1 MRIIT
6 VLTVLA
12 LVAGCS
18 GGGSQQRPVLPDFP
32 DPATSGVSDQQRSLV
47 FAYPA
52 LGQTDVVP
60 TAPIVL
66 RFSHPVATLPAGTTL
81 KSLFTVKAKTAA
93 TGVDFDIK
101 LVAEGRGVVIQPTLP
116 LSDKTEYQVIA
127 PQVPLTLSGTPS
139 AVGNVSLQPAGHPPL
154 SFTTRAAFEG
164 PNDLQALTPVFQVA
178 QITPVPTGFLIG
190 AQPFGLV
197 DFSTIRL
204 LMTQPIDSRTV
215 HYGSA
220 VGDTIRLMQGDT
232 LVPARV
238 IAQGNHLSIDPEQ
251 DLDPSKSYTLALGT
265 GLKSTLGRPLVPGA
279 YGALVFTPQDS
290 GITTGKSSRIAVQVP
305 DPTKPDEV
313 FNNGVSSLLGSVV
326 NQVPVAS
333 PLLGQGDR
341 APKPQAGGDL
351 FADLA
356 LPANFAQFNPAVTP
370 LRVPR
375 GNILK
380 AGNLSVKLDGK
391 VLAGLNTGALTITL
405 ISDAN
410 GLLLPN
416 RYSNSLV
423 APALVML
430 ELDINVSAANGTSNG
445 AFTQD
450 ITHVQVAG
458 IATVDQANQILNI
471 EAVGTIELKV
481 LGVDN
486 AVGVLALQM
495 RTKLKQAPGTAP
507 VDTILPTVQS
517 WVPGV
522 TVNGLAGGEFI
533 RPGDPMI
540 VNFSEAMDIKSFQ
553 PSAITLMKGNVPE
566 PYTSRLDGVSL
577 IVTPVTSWQHGANYR
592 LSLAPS
598 LTDMTG
604 NRLGLLQNFD
614 FSIPALANTKTRP
627 PVVLANYPGFPCPSE
642 AGTRNVANGIQGR
655 CAGGKASDDLLPLPL
670 IEPNRAIEAAFSQSL
685 NAVSVKLATACNGV
699 GSMRVERIDASG
711 NCLAVVPGQ
720 LQLRPR
726 DLRFVPDQPWVAGQL
741 YRYVLHSNNSL
752 TSSSA
757 DCTGTQAICGING
770 LPLQT
775 QLIAQ
780 TLADATNPQ
789 RGGPAMEIFFRG
801 GVDLGGSNIGL
812 RVLPVLDVN
821 ANFRLD
827 PTERRASVAD
837 LVNDVPI
844 ARLGATPATNP
855 VCGAG
860 TNSSTDPES
869 LGKNCLASN
878 GALLQPDRITT
889 GKSFTG
895 AATSFNLG
903 CKTGIGAEDE
913 MPPGTQGKECQGQQ
927 FLLISAALGAR
938 IGSSNKDGDKIE
950 VFINPALVV
959 TSGANI
965 FATLG
970 LTKDA
975 SPGSQT
981 LFAALGQ
988 IPVLGPLINTAV
1000 DTGAGFIGP
1009 LLPIA
1014 VRDSTNTELPENQ
1027 IYSGP
1032 LVFRMRHPT
1041 GNGPI
1046 KGFIFRRG
1054 DKLVL
1059 ETQLDLYTDIPE
1071 INATATVLGL
1081 PLIPIEHS
1089 VRSNENLSGEPDVG
1103 SGSVKVRGE
1112 VKFLDDGRLTVQL
1125 SNIDPVKLTA
1135 SLTGLGGLLAGDLHV
1150 RVPKGRF
1157 VIDAS
1162 LAPLKR

>member
-1 MRIIT
+1 MRLIT
-6 VLTVLA
+6 LLTAAVLA
-12 LVAGCS
+12 AGCS
-18 GGGSQQRPVLPDFP
+18 GSGNQQRPVLPDFP
-32 DPATSGVSDQQRSLV
+32 GPNASVSDQQRSLV

-81 KSLFTVKAKTAA
+81 KSLFTVKAKTAT

-101 LVAEGRGVVIQPTLP
+101 LVNDGFGVVLQPTLP
-116 LSDKTEYQVIA
+116 LSEKTEYQIIA
-127 PQVPLTLSGTPS
+127 PKIPLALRDNPG
-139 AVGNVSLQPAGHPPL
+139 AVANISLQRQGAPVL

-164 PNDLQALTPVFQVA
+164 PSDLQALTPTFQVA

-190 AQPFGLV
+190 SKPFGLT

-204 LMTQPIDSRTV
+204 LMTQPVDSRTV
-215 HYGSA
+215 RYGVGA
-220 VGDTIRLMQGDT
+220 GDTIRLMQGET

-251 DLDPSKSYTLALGT
+251 DLDPTKSYTLALST
-265 GLKSTLGRPLVPGA
+265 GLRSTLDRALLPGEYA
-279 YGALVFTPQDS
+279 AFNFTPQDS
-290 GITTGKSSRIAVQVP
+290 GITTGKASRIAVEVP
-305 DPTKPDEV
+305 DA
-313 FNNGVSSLLGSVV
+313 GISSLLGSVV

-333 PLLGQGDR
+333 PLLGQGER
-341 APKPQAGGDL
+341 APKPQAKGSL

-356 LPANFAQFNPAVTP
+356 LPANFARFSPAITP

-375 GNILK
+375 GNILT
-380 AGNLSVKLDGK
+380 AGTLVVQLDGK
-391 VLAGLNTGALTITL
+391 VPAGLETGPLTITL

-416 RYSNSLV
+416 RYSNSNV

-430 ELDINVSAANGTSNG
+430 ELDINVSAANSTSNG

-450 ITHVQVAG
+450 IIHVQVAG

-486 AVGVLALQM
+486 AVGVLALKM
-495 RTKLKQAPGTAP
+495 RTDLKQAPGTAP
-507 VDTILPTVQS
+507 SDSLAPRVQS
-517 WVPGV
+517 WVPGEK
-522 TVNGLAGGEFI
+522 VNGLAGGEFI

-553 PSAITLMKGNVPE
+553 PGAITLMRGSTPE
-566 PYTSRLDGVSL
+566 PFTSRLDGVSL
-577 IVTPVTSWQHGANYR
+577 IVNPATPWQHGVNYR
-592 LSLAPS
+592 LSLANT
-598 LTDMTG
+598 LTDIAG
-604 NRLGLLQNFD
+604 NGLVNINGQALLQNFE

-627 PVVLANYPGFPCPSE
+627 PVVLSNYPGFPCPIE
-642 AGTRNVANGIQGR
+642 AGTRNVANSIQGS
-655 CAGGKASDDLLPLPL
+655 CAGGQAGDDLLPLPL
-670 IEPNRAIEAAFSQSL
+670 IEPTRAIEAAFSQSI
-685 NAVSVKLATACNGV
+685 NAVSVKLATACNGA
-699 GSMRVERIDASG
+699 GSLRVERIDASG
-711 NCLAVVPGQ
+711 NCLGIVPGQ

-726 DLRFVPDQPWVAGQL
+726 DLRFVPDQPWVVGQL

-752 TSSSA
+752 TSSTA

-775 QLIAQ
+775 QLIAR
-780 TLADATNPQ
+780 TLPDAANSQ

-801 GVDLGGSNIGL
+801 GADLGGSNIGL

-821 ANFRLD
+821 TNFRLD
-827 PTERRASVAD
+827 PSERRAGVAD
-837 LVNDVPI
+837 LVNGLPV

-860 TNSSTDPES
+860 TNGSTDPES
-869 LGKNCLASN
+869 VGLTCLASN

-903 CKTGIGAEDE
+903 CRTGIGAEDE
-913 MPPGTQGKECQGQQ
+913 GGAQGKECQGQQ

-938 IGSSNKDGDKIE
+938 IGSSINDGGVDKVQ

-975 SPGSQT
+975 SPASAV
-981 LFAALGQ
+981 LFGALGQ

-1014 VRDSTNTELPENQ
+1014 VRDSTNTELPDNQ
-1027 IYSGP
+1027 LYSGP
-1032 LVFRMRHPT
+1032 LVFRMRHPA

-1046 KGFIFRRG
+1046 KGFIFRSG
-1054 DKLVL
+1054 NKLVL

-1071 INATATVLGL
+1071 INATATVLGI
-1081 PLIPIEHS
+1081 PLIPIEHQ
-1089 VRSNENLSGEPDVG
+1089 VRSNDDLTATANPLNG

-1112 VKFLDDGRLTVQL
+1112 VKFLEDGRLTIQL
-1125 SNIDPVKLTA
+1125 SNIDPVRLTA
-1135 SLTGLGGLLAGDLHV
+1135 SLSGLGGLLAGDLKV
-1150 RVPKGRF
+1150 RVPAGRF

>member
-1 MRIIT
+1 MRLLSLFT
-6 VLTVLA
+6 MVA
-12 LVAGCS
+12 LIAGCS
-18 GGGSQQRPVLPDFP
+18 GSGSPQRPVLPDFP
-32 DPATSGVSDQQRSLV
+32 GPNASVSDQQRSLV

-66 RFSHPVATLPAGTTL
+66 RFSHPIAALPAGTTL
-81 KSLFTVKAKTAA
+81 KSLFTIKAKTAT
-93 TGVDFDIK
+93 TGVDFDIR
-101 LVAEGRGVVIQPTLP
+101 LVDGGIGVVLQPVQP
-116 LSDKTEYQVIA
+116 LRDKTEYQIIA
-127 PQVPLTLSGTPS
+127 TQIPLALRDNPG
-139 AVGNVSLQPAGHPPL
+139 AVARISLQPVGAPPL

-164 PNDLQALTPVFQVA
+164 PNDLQALTPAFQVA
-178 QITPVPTGFLIG
+178 QMTPVPTGFLIG
-190 AQPFGLV
+190 SQPFGVV

-215 HYGSA
+215 RYGMGA
-220 VGDTIRLMQGDT
+220 GDTIRLMQGTT

-238 IAQGNHLSIDPEQ
+238 IAQGSHLSIDPEQ
-251 DLDPSKSYTLALGT
+251 DLDPTKSYTLSLAA
-265 GLKSTLGRPLVPGA
+265 GLSSTLGRALVPGDYA
-279 YGALVFTPQDS
+279 AFTFIPQDS
-290 GITTGKSSRIAVQVP
+290 GITTGKASRIAVEVP
-305 DPTKPDEV
+305 DA
-313 FNNGVSSLLGSVV
+313 GMSSLLGSNV

-333 PLLGQGDR
+333 PLLGQGER
-341 APKPQAGGDL
+341 APKPQAKGSL

-380 AGNLSVKLDGK
+380 AGNLSVQLDGK
-391 VLAGLNTGALTITL
+391 VPAGLDTGDLTITL

-416 RYSNSLV
+416 RYSSSNV

-430 ELDINVSAANGTSNG
+430 ELDINVSAANSTSNG

-486 AVGVLALQM
+486 AVGVLALKM
-495 RTKLKQAPGTAP
+495 RTDLKQAPGTAP
-507 VDTILPTVQS
+507 VDSVAPTVQS
-517 WVPGV
+517 WVPGA

-540 VNFSEAMDIKSFQ
+540 VNFSEAMDIKSFR
-553 PSAITLMKGNVPE
+553 PGAVTLLKGSMPE
-566 PYTSRLDGVSL
+566 PFTWRLDGVSL
-577 IVTPVTSWQHGANYR
+577 VVNPVTPWQHGANYR
-592 LSLAPS
+592 LSLAPG
-598 LTDMTG
+598 LTDMAS
-604 NRLGLLQNFD
+604 NELGLLQNFD

-627 PVVLANYPGFPCPSE
+627 PVVLSNYPGYPCPIE
-642 AGTRNVANGIQGR
+642 AGTRNVANSIQGR
-655 CAGGKASDDLLPLPL
+655 CAGGQDGDDLLPLPL

-685 NAVSVKLATACNGV
+685 SPASVRLATACNGA
-699 GSMRVERIDASG
+699 GSLRVERIDASG
-711 NCLAVVPGQ
+711 NCLGSVPGK
-720 LQLRPR
+720 LLLRPR
-726 DLRFVPDQPWVAGQL
+726 DLQFVPDQPWVIGQL
-741 YRYVLHSNNSL
+741 YRYVLHSNNDLASA
-752 TSSSA
+752 TA

-775 QLIAQ
+775 QLIAR
-780 TLADATNPQ
+780 TLADATNAQ

-801 GVDLGGSNIGL
+801 GADLGGSNIGL

-821 ANFRLD
+821 ANFRHD

-837 LVNDVPI
+837 LVNGVPI

-869 LGKNCLASN
+869 LGLHCLASN

-903 CKTGIGAEDE
+903 CKTGVGAEDE
-913 MPPGTQGKECQGQQ
+913 SGGSQGKECQGQQ

-938 IGSSNKDGDKIE
+938 IGNSINDGGVDKIQ

-975 SPGSQT
+975 SPAS
-981 LFAALGQ
+981 AALFSALGA

-1027 IYSGP
+1027 LYSGP
-1032 LVFRMRHPT
+1032 LVFRMRHPA

-1046 KGFIFRRG
+1046 KAFIFRRN
-1054 DKLVL
+1054 DKLIL

-1081 PLIPIEHS
+1081 PLIPIEHG
-1089 VRSNENLSGEPDVG
+1089 VRSNNDLTASANPLNG

-1112 VKFLDDGRLTVQL
+1112 VRFLEDGRLTIQL
-1125 SNIDPVKLTA
+1125 SNIEPVRLTA
-1135 SLTGLGGLLAGDLHV
+1135 ALSGLGGLLAGELKV
-1150 RVPKGRF
+1150 RVPAGRF

>member
-1 MRIIT
+1 MRL
-6 VLTVLA
+6 LTLLTIAALA
-12 LVAGCS
+12 AGCS
-18 GGGSQQRPVLPDFP
+18 GSGNQQRPVLPDLP
-32 DPATSGVSDQQRSLV
+32 GPNANVSDHQRSLV

-52 LGQTDVVP
+52 MGQTDVVP

-66 RFSHPVATLPAGTTL
+66 RFSHPVATLPPGTTL
-81 KSLFTVKAKTAA
+81 KSLFTVKAKTAT

-101 LVAEGRGVVIQPTLP
+101 LVDGGLGVVLQPKLA
-116 LSDKTEYQVIA
+116 LSDKTEYQIIA
-127 PQVPLTLSGTPS
+127 PQIPLALRDNPGTV
-139 AVGNVSLQPAGHPPL
+139 ANITLQPPGAPAL

-164 PNDLQALTPVFQVA
+164 PNDLQALTPAFQVA
-178 QITPVPTGFLIG
+178 QVTPVPTGFLIG
-190 AQPFGLV
+190 SQPFGLV

-204 LMTQPIDSRTV
+204 LMTQPIDSRTLR
-215 HYGSA
+215 YGTDVS
-220 VGDTIRLMQGDT
+220 DTIRLMQNTT

-251 DLDPSKSYTLALGT
+251 DLDPSKLYTLSLGT
-265 GLKSTLGRPLVPGA
+265 GLRSTLDRALVPGDYA
-279 YGALVFTPQDS
+279 AFTFTPQDS
-290 GITTGKSSRIAVQVP
+290 GITTGKASRIAVEVP
-305 DPTKPDEV
+305 AT
-313 FNNGVSSLLGSVV
+313 GTSSLLGSNV

-333 PLLGQGDR
+333 PLLGQGER
-341 APKPQAGGDL
+341 APKPQASGNL

-356 LPANFAQFNPAVTP
+356 LPFSPTVTP

-375 GNILK
+375 GNILT
-380 AGNLSVKLDGK
+380 AGNLSVQLDGK
-391 VLAGLNTGALTITL
+391 VPAGLDTGDLTITL

-416 RYSNSLV
+416 RYSSSNV

-430 ELDINVSAANGTSNG
+430 ELDINVSAANNTSNG

-471 EAVGTIELKV
+471 EAIGTIELKV

-486 AVGVLALQM
+486 AVGVLALKM
-495 RTKLKQAPGTAP
+495 RSDLKQAPGTAP
-507 VDTILPTVQS
+507 VDTIVPTVQS
-517 WVPGV
+517 WVPGQ
-522 TVNGLAGGEFI
+522 TVNGLPGGEFI

-540 VNFSEAMDIKSFQ
+540 INFSEAMDIKSFK
-553 PSAITLMKGNVPE
+553 PGVITLMAGADPVSF
-566 PYTSRLDGVSL
+566 TSRLDGGSL
-577 IVTPVTSWQHGANYR
+577 IVNPVAPWQHGVSYR

-598 LTDMTG
+598 LTDMAG
-604 NRLGLLQNFD
+604 NSLVDINAQSLLQNFD

-627 PVVLANYPGFPCPSE
+627 PVVLSNYPGFPCAIE
-642 AGTRNVANGIQGR
+642 AGTRNVANSIQGR
-655 CAGGKASDDLLPLPL
+655 CAGGQSGDDLLPLPL
-670 IEPNRAIEAAFSQSL
+670 IEPTRAIEAVFSQSL
-685 NAVSVKLATACNGV
+685 SATSVKLATACNGA
-699 GSMRVERIDASG
+699 GSLRVERIDASG
-711 NCLAVVPGQ
+711 NCLGTVSGK

-726 DLRFVPDQPWVAGQL
+726 DLRFVPDQPWAVGQL
-741 YRYVLHSNNSL
+741 YRYVLHSNNDL

-757 DCTGTQAICGING
+757 NCTGTQAICGING

-775 QLIAQ
+775 QLIAR
-780 TLADATNPQ
+780 TLPDAINPQ
-789 RGGPAMEIFFRG
+789 RGGPAMEIFFQG
-801 GVDLGGSNIGL
+801 GADLGGSNIGL

-827 PTERRASVAD
+827 PSERRASEASFVNGVPVAS
-837 LVNDVPI
+837 
-844 ARLGATPATNP
+844 LGAT
-855 VCGAG
+855 CGAG

-869 LGKNCLASN
+869 FGKTCLASN
-878 GALLQPDRITT
+878 GALLQPDRLTT

-895 AATSFNLG
+895 AATSLSLG

-913 MPPGTQGKECQGQQ
+913 GSAQGKECQGQQ

-938 IGSSNKDGDKIE
+938 LGSSINDQGVDKVQ
-950 VFINPALVV
+950 VFINPAMVV
-959 TSGANI
+959 TSGTNL
-965 FATLG
+965 FTTLG
-970 LTKDA
+970 ITKDA
-975 SPGSQT
+975 TPVSGA
-981 LFAALGQ
+981 LFAALGA
-988 IPVLGPLINTAV
+988 IPVLGPLINAAL

-1027 IYSGP
+1027 VYTGP
-1032 LVFRMRHPT
+1032 LVFRMRHPA

-1046 KGFIFRRG
+1046 KGFIFRRNG
-1054 DKLVL
+1054 KLVL

-1071 INATATVLGL
+1071 VNATATVLGL
-1081 PLIPIEHS
+1081 PLIPIEHK
-1089 VRSNENLSGEPDVG
+1089 VRSNNDLTAGAQPVSG

-1112 VKFLDDGRLTVQL
+1112 VRFLEDGRLTIQL
-1125 SNIDPVKLTA
+1125 SNIEPVWLTA
-1135 SLTGLGGLLAGDLHV
+1135 GLGALGGLLEGQLKV
-1150 RVPKGRF
+1150 RVPAGRF

>member
-6 VLTVLA
+6 LLTVAA

-18 GGGSQQRPVLPDFP
+18 GGGSPQRPVLPDFP
-32 DPATSGVSDQQRSLV
+32 EPGAGVSDQQRSLV

-81 KSLFTVKAKTAA
+81 KSLFTVKAKTAT

-101 LVAEGRGVVIQPTLP
+101 LVDGGKGVVIQPTLP
-116 LSDKTEYQVIA
+116 LNDKTEYQIIA
-127 PQVPLTLSGTPS
+127 PQIPLALESPG
-139 AVGNVSLQPAGHPPL
+139 AIGNISLQPPGSPVL

-190 AQPFGLV
+190 SQPFGLI

-215 HYGSA
+215 RYGA
-220 VGDTIRLMQGDT
+220 AAGDTIRLMQGDT
-232 LVPARV
+232 LVPARI

-251 DLDPSKSYTLALGT
+251 DLDPTKSYTLALGT
-265 GLKSTLGRPLVPGA
+265 GLRSMLGRALVPGA
-279 YGALVFTPQDS
+279 YGAFVFTPQDS
-290 GITTGKSSRIAVQVP
+290 GITTGKASRIAVEVP
-305 DPTKPDEV
+305 DAGT
-313 FNNGVSSLLGSVV
+313 SSLLGSNV

-333 PLLGQGDR
+333 PLLGQGER
-341 APKPQAGGDL
+341 APKPQAKGSL

-391 VLAGLNTGALTITL
+391 VPAGLDTGDLTITL

-486 AVGVLALQM
+486 AVGVLALKM
-495 RTKLKQAPGTAP
+495 RTDLKQAPGTAP

-522 TVNGLAGGEFI
+522 MVNGLAGGEFI

-540 VNFSEAMDIKSFQ
+540 VNFAEAMDIKSFQ
-553 PSAITLMKGNVPE
+553 PGAITLLKGNTPE
-566 PYTSRLDGVSL
+566 PFTSRLDGVSL
-577 IVTPVTSWQHGANYR
+577 IVSPVTPWQHGANYR

-598 LTDMTG
+598 LTDMAG
-604 NRLGLLQNFD
+604 NALGLLQNFD
-614 FSIPALANTKTRP
+614 FTIPALANTKTRP
-627 PVVLANYPGFPCPSE
+627 PVVLSNYPGYPCPIE
-642 AGTRNVANGIQGR
+642 AGTRNVANSIQGR
-655 CAGGKASDDLLPLPL
+655 CAGGQAGDDLLPLPL

-685 NAVSVKLATACNGV
+685 NAASVRLATACNGV

-711 NCLAVVPGQ
+711 NCLSVVPGQ
-720 LQLRPR
+720 LQARPR

-775 QLIAQ
+775 QLIAR

-801 GVDLGGSNIGL
+801 GADLGGSNIGL

-821 ANFRLD
+821 TNFRLD

-837 LVNDVPI
+837 LVNGMPV

-869 LGKNCLASN
+869 LGLTCLASN
-878 GALLQPDRITT
+878 GALLQPDRISI
-889 GKSFTG
+889 GRSFTG

-903 CKTGIGAEDE
+903 CRTGVGAEDE
-913 MPPGTQGKECQGQQ
+913 PGGAQGKECQGQQ

-938 IGSSNKDGDKIE
+938 IGSSINEGGVDKVQ
-950 VFINPALVV
+950 VFINPAMVV

-975 SPGSQT
+975 SPGSQA

-1032 LVFRMRHPT
+1032 LVFRMRHPA

-1046 KGFIFRRG
+1046 KGFIFRSG

-1089 VRSNENLSGEPDVG
+1089 VRSNDDLTATANPLNG

-1125 SNIDPVKLTA
+1125 SNIETVRLTA
-1135 SLTGLGGLLAGDLHV
+1135 SLSGLGGLLAGDLKV
-1150 RVPKGRF
+1150 RVPAGRF

>member
-1 MRIIT
+1 MRLIT
-6 VLTVLA
+6 LLTVTA
-12 LVAGCS
+12 LMVGCS
-18 GGGSQQRPVLPDFP
+18 GSGNQQRPVLPDFP
-32 DPATSGVSDQQRSLV
+32 GPNASISDNQRSLV

-52 LGQTDVVP
+52 MGQTDVVP

-66 RFSHPVATLPAGTTL
+66 RFSHPVATLSAPAL
-81 KSLFTVKAKTAA
+81 KALFTVKAKTAA

-101 LVAEGRGVVIQPTLP
+101 LVDGGFGVVLQPKLA
-116 LSDKTEYQVIA
+116 LSDKTEYQIIA
-127 PQVPLTLSGTPS
+127 TQIPLTLRDNPG
-139 AVGNVSLQPAGHPPL
+139 AVANITLQPPGAPVL

-164 PNDLQALTPVFQVA
+164 PSELQALTPVFQVA
-178 QITPVPTGFLIG
+178 QMTPVPTGFLIG
-190 AQPFGLV
+190 SQPFGLI

-204 LMTQPIDSRTV
+204 LMSQPVDSRTV
-215 HYGSA
+215 RYGTDPS
-220 VGDTIRLMQGDT
+220 DTVRLMQGTT

-238 IAQGNHLSIDPEQ
+238 IAQGNHLSIDPEA
-251 DLDPSKSYTLALGT
+251 DLDPTKSYTLTLAT
-265 GLKSTLGRPLVPGA
+265 GLRSTLDKALVPGEYA
-279 YGALVFTPQDS
+279 AFTFTPQDS
-290 GITTGKSSRIAVQVP
+290 GITTGKASKIAVEVP
-305 DPTKPDEV
+305 DT
-313 FNNGVSSLLGSVV
+313 GVSSLLGSTV

-333 PLLGQGDR
+333 PLLGQGER
-341 APKPQAGGDL
+341 APKPQAKGSL

-356 LPANFAQFNPAVTP
+356 LPANFARFNPAVTP

-380 AGNLSVKLDGK
+380 AGNLSVQLDGK
-391 VLAGLNTGALTITL
+391 VPAGLDTGDLTITL

-416 RYSNSLV
+416 RYSNSNV

-430 ELDINVSAANGTSNG
+430 ELDINVSAANDTSNG

-486 AVGVLALQM
+486 AVGVLALKM
-495 RTKLKQAPGTAP
+495 RTDLKQTPGTAP
-507 VDTILPTVQS
+507 VDSLAPTVQS
-517 WVPGV
+517 WVPGAV
-522 TVNGLAGGEFI
+522 VNGLAGGEFI

-540 VNFSEAMDIKSFQ
+540 VNFSEAMDIKSFT
-553 PSAITLMKGNVPE
+553 PGSITLLKDNAPE
-566 PYTSRLDGVSL
+566 PFTWRLDGVSL
-577 IVTPVTSWQHGANYR
+577 IVNPDSPWQHGPSYR
-592 LSLAPS
+592 LSVVPGVA
-598 LTDMTG
+598 DMAG
-604 NRLGLLQNFD
+604 NTLGLLQNFN
-614 FSIPALANTKTRP
+614 FSIPALAATKTRP
-627 PVVLANYPGFPCPSE
+627 PVVLSNYPGYPCPIE
-642 AGTRNVANGIQGR
+642 AGTRNVASSIQGR
-655 CAGGKASDDLLPLPL
+655 CAGGQAGDDLLPLPL
-670 IEPNRAIEAAFSQSL
+670 IEPNRAIEAVFSQSL
-685 NAVSVKLATACNGV
+685 SAASVKLATACNGA
-699 GSMRVERIDASG
+699 GSLRVERIDASG
-711 NCLAVVPGQ
+711 NCLGIVPGKVK
-720 LQLRPR
+720 LRPR
-726 DLRFVPDQPWVAGQL
+726 DMQFVPDQPWVAGQL
-741 YRYVLHSNNSL
+741 YRYVLHSNNDL
-752 TSSSA
+752 TSASA

-775 QLIAQ
+775 QLIAR
-780 TLADATNPQ
+780 TLPEATNPQ

-801 GVDLGGSNIGL
+801 GADLGGSNIGL

-821 ANFRLD
+821 ANFRMD
-827 PTERRASVAD
+827 PTERRASQATFINGVPVAT
-837 LVNDVPI
+837 
-844 ARLGATPATNP
+844 LGATPAANP

-869 LGKNCLASN
+869 LGLTCLASN
-878 GALLQPDRITT
+878 GALLQPDRITI

-903 CKTGIGAEDE
+903 CRTGIGAEDE
-913 MPPGTQGKECQGQQ
+913 GGSQGRECQGQQ

-938 IGSSNKDGDKIE
+938 IGSSINDGGTDKVQ

-975 SPGSQT
+975 SPVSAA
-981 LFAALGQ
+981 LFDALGQ

-1032 LVFRMRHPT
+1032 LVFRMRHPV

-1046 KGFIFRRG
+1046 KGFIFRSG

-1081 PLIPIEHS
+1081 PLIPIEHN
-1089 VRSNENLSGEPDVG
+1089 VRSNNDLTSTANPSNG

-1112 VKFLDDGRLTVQL
+1112 VKFLQDGRLTVQL
-1125 SNIDPVKLTA
+1125 SNIDPVRLTA
-1135 SLTGLGGLLAGDLHV
+1135 SLSGLGGLLAGDLKV
-1150 RVPKGRF
+1150 RVPAGRF

>member
-1 MRIIT
+1 MRL
-6 VLTVLA
+6 LTLLTIAALA
-12 LVAGCS
+12 AGCS
-18 GGGSQQRPVLPDFP
+18 GSGNQQRPVLPDFP
-32 DPATSGVSDQQRSLV
+32 GPNASVSDNQRSLV

-52 LGQTDVVP
+52 MGQTDVVP

-66 RFSHPVATLPAGTTL
+66 RFSHPVATLPSGITL
-81 KSLFTVKAKTAA
+81 KSLFTVKAKTAT

-101 LVAEGRGVVIQPTLP
+101 LVDGGFGVVLQPKLA
-116 LSDKTEYQVIA
+116 LSDKTEYQIIA
-127 PQVPLTLSGTPS
+127 PQIPLALRDNPG
-139 AVGNVSLQPAGHPPL
+139 AVANITLQPPGAPAL

-164 PNDLQALTPVFQVA
+164 PSDLQALTPAFQVA
-178 QITPVPTGFLIG
+178 QVTPVPTGFLIG
-190 AQPFGLV
+190 NKPFGLV

-215 HYGSA
+215 RYGTDVS
-220 VGDTIRLMQGDT
+220 DTIRLMQDTT

-251 DLDPSKSYTLALGT
+251 DLDPAKSYTLSLGT
-265 GLKSTLGRPLVPGA
+265 GLRSTLDRALVPGDYA
-279 YGALVFTPQDS
+279 AFTFTPQDS
-290 GITTGKSSRIAVQVP
+290 GITTGKASRIAVGVP
-305 DPTKPDEV
+305 DT
-313 FNNGVSSLLGSVV
+313 GTSSLLGSNV

-333 PLLGQGDR
+333 PLLGQGER
-341 APKPQAGGDL
+341 APKPQASGNL

-356 LPANFAQFNPAVTP
+356 LPANFAQFSPAVTP

-375 GNILK
+375 GNILT
-380 AGNLSVKLDGK
+380 AGNLSVQLDGK
-391 VLAGLNTGALTITL
+391 VPAGLDTGNLTITL

-416 RYSNSLV
+416 RYSSSNV

-430 ELDINVSAANGTSNG
+430 ELDINVSAANNTSNG

-486 AVGVLALQM
+486 AVGVLALKM
-495 RTKLKQAPGTAP
+495 RTDLKQAPGTAP
-507 VDTILPTVQS
+507 VDSIAPTVQS
-517 WVPGV
+517 WVPGDV
-522 TVNGLAGGEFI
+522 VNGLAGGEFI

-540 VNFSEAMDIKSFQ
+540 INFSEAMDIKSFR
-553 PSAITLMKGNVPE
+553 PSAITLMKGSTPE
-566 PYTSRLDGVSL
+566 PFTSRLDGVSL
-577 IVTPVTSWQHGANYR
+577 IINPVTPWQHGANYR

-598 LTDMTG
+598 LTDMAG
-604 NRLGLLQNFD
+604 NNLPLLQNFD

-627 PVVLANYPGFPCPSE
+627 PVVLSNYPGFPCAIEP
-642 AGTRNVANGIQGR
+642 GTRSVANSIQGR
-655 CAGGKASDDLLPLPL
+655 CAGGQSGDDLLPLPS
-670 IEPNRAIEAAFSQSL
+670 IEPTRAIEAAFSQSL
-685 NAVSVKLATACNGV
+685 SASSVRLATACNGV
-699 GSMRVERIDASG
+699 GSLRVERIDASG
-711 NCLAVVPGQ
+711 NCLSVVPGK

-726 DLRFVPDQPWVAGQL
+726 DMQFVPDQPWVAGQL

-752 TSSSA
+752 TSATA

-775 QLIAQ
+775 QLIAR
-780 TLADATNPQ
+780 TLPDAVNPQ

-801 GVDLGGSNIGL
+801 GSDLGGSNIGL

-827 PTERRASVAD
+827 PTERRASVASF
-837 LVNDVPI
+837 VNGVPV
-844 ARLGATPATNP
+844 ATLGSSPATNP

-860 TNSSTDPES
+860 TNSSSDPES
-869 LGKNCLASN
+869 LGLTCLASN

-903 CKTGIGAEDE
+903 CSTGIGAEDE
-913 MPPGTQGKECQGQQ
+913 GGGQGKQCQGQQ

-938 IGSSNKDGDKIE
+938 IGSSINDQGVDKVQ
-950 VFINPALVV
+950 VFINPAMVV

-975 SPGSQT
+975 TPVSEA
-981 LFAALGQ
+981 LFAALGT
-988 IPVLGPLINTAV
+988 IPVLGPLINTAL

-1027 IYSGP
+1027 LYSGP
-1032 LVFRMRHPT
+1032 LVFRMRHPA

-1046 KGFIFRRG
+1046 KGFIFRKDG
-1054 DKLVL
+1054 KLVL

-1081 PLIPIEHS
+1081 PLIPIEHNI
-1089 VRSNENLSGEPDVG
+1089 RSNNDLTSSANPMNG

-1112 VKFLDDGRLTVQL
+1112 VRFLEDGRLTIQL
-1125 SNIDPVKLTA
+1125 SNIEPVRLTA
-1135 SLTGLGGLLAGDLHV
+1135 GLSGLGGLLAGTLKV
-1150 RVPKGRF
+1150 RVPAGRF